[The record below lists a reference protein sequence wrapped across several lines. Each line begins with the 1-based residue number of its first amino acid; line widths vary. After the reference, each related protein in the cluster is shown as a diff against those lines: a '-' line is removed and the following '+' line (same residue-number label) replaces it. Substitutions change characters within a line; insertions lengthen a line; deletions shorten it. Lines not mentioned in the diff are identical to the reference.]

1 MNRQM
6 DVQMNRQTGGR
17 TDGQTDGR
25 RFRIVKKNYQF
36 VFIPLPELEQNGVIG
51 LGGGRRLEVGRRLD
65 GVSDEIGVAGRGVV
79 HGRTGGGDGVARG
92 SGDVGSCKRRLG

>member
-6 DVQMNRQTGGR
+6 D
-17 TDGQTDGR
+17 GQTDSEDGGTDGWTD
-25 RFRIVKKNYQF
+25 ISNYKKNYQF